1 MTQKKHFSLNGDSY
15 YTTKNIT
22 LFDLIKYFN
31 YNDSLLVIE
40 LNQLIWNKKKWGETL
55 IKDNDRIEIVT
66 IVGGG

>member
-1 MTQKKHFSLNGDSY
+1 MQVTQFLLNGELY
-15 YTTKNIT
+15 YTNQTIT
-22 LFDLIKYFN
+22 LLDLIIYFN

-40 LNQLIWNKKKWGETL
+40 LNQLICNKKKWGETL